1 MGAPSLENVRAE
13 YEAVVRWQWV
23 SDIEEKVLK
32 QRSKLHWL
40 QVGDK
45 NNKAFHTA
53 VKVRETRNAIR
64 EIKYPDGS
72 TVTKQEDIKMEAER
86 FFNNF
91 LTYEPLDIGRK
102 TVEEIQSFVP
112 FRCSEEERGR
122 LIRVVSEEEVRE
134 VVFRMPSNKSQGPD
148 GVYK

>member
-13 YEAVVRWQWV
+13 YEAVVRWQRV

-32 QRSKLHWL
+32 QRSKIHWL

-53 VKVRETRNAIR
+53 VKVRKTRNAIR
-64 EIKYPDGS
+64 EIKCPDGS

-91 LTYEPLDIGRK
+91 LTYEPLDIGGK

-112 FRCSEEERGR
+112 LDAVKKKEED
-122 LIRVVSEEEVRE
+122 L
-134 VVFRMPSNKSQGPD
+134 
-148 GVYK
+148 